1 MAADSLPETATLRD
15 GTSVTLRAVR
25 PDDASRLQTAFKR
38 LSRQSVYLRFLDQR
52 TELADREAQR
62 LAGVDQHT
70 HVALAATV
78 IQDGEE
84 HIVGVARYA
93 IISPS
98 EPDAAEAAVTVID
111 EFQGRGLGTIM
122 LRRMVAFARE
132 HGIRAF
138 VANVHYSNAEIMR
151 FIERSRLPFK
161 KKLQAG
167 VWEIRIAL
175 DADPQ
180 AP

>member
-1 MAADSLPETATLRD
+1 
-15 GTSVTLRAVR
+15 
-25 PDDASRLQTAFKR
+25 
-38 LSRQSVYLRFLDQR
+38 
-52 TELADREAQR
+52 
-62 LAGVDQHT
+62 
-70 HVALAATV
+70 
-78 IQDGEE
+78 
-84 HIVGVARYA
+84 
-93 IISPS
+93 
-98 EPDAAEAAVTVID
+98 VTVID
-111 EFQGRGLGTIM
+111 EFQGRGLGTSM